1 MKAYLKILLLLFEI
15 FIGNCWAS
23 VQPLPMDTTI
33 HCGRL
38 PNGLQYY
45 IRHNSQTPGQAD
57 FYLANRV
64 GSILETPEQRGLAHF
79 LEHMAFD
86 GTEHFPGGNGSPNS
100 VRAWCEKKGVKFGAD
115 LNAYTSID
123 ETVYNIANAPVVNK
137 DVADTCLLILRDWA
151 GGMLIKP
158 EEVDAERG
166 VIKEEWRARRSRFAT
181 TRMMEQAMPV
191 IYAGSKYEDC
201 LPIGNMEVV
210 DTFKVETLR
219 QYYEDWYRPDLQ
231 AVIVVGD
238 LDIDSTEVRIKELF
252 GDLKIPE
259 NAKERIY
266 FPIVDNTEP
275 IVYIQADD
283 EQPTL
288 NFSLYMK
295 RDTETRDYRNLRER
309 YKDGY
314 LSTLA
319 MFILRQR
326 LAQLNHESE
335 PRVMSA
341 SVHDGAFYVTSEK
354 DAFCLNIGLIPSNP
368 KGSID
373 AAVEIVEKA
382 RRFGFTQ
389 SELDHAKIQNAV
401 RYEHKRDTK
410 YVTRNGEYVKHILD
424 HFLNGEPTMDIDTEA
439 DLIAALNDE
448 ITLDEVN
455 NAIKEIVT
463 DSNQVIILFGPTI
476 YDREEYVLPVRDEL
490 IAWVSEAQTKEYADD
505 VRNEDVDLTFIK
517 NKPKKGKILSKRQAS
532 NGYTEYL
539 LNNGITVSARP
550 SNLEPNRLTINMF
563 RLGGQSLYGDE
574 DAVNFRFLDKVIR
587 ESGASDF
594 DYLTLEKK
602 RRGKALRVIPYIDD
616 EEEGVKGVCAA
627 SDFKTWLEV
636 AYLYLTEPRK
646 DTDVF
651 NAIIGRQRSL
661 LQNRDANPNVAY
673 NDSLRIAL
681 YGDSKRISPVTLD
694 NLDEADLDRIYE
706 IYNERFHDL
715 SGMNLIVTGD
725 IREEEFEDLI
735 CTYIA
740 SLPRKRKNAQ
750 TPTVGLNTLSLRQ
763 GNYKNLF
770 KKDLKTPSSLTD
782 IIYSSDQPYTAI
794 NDLRLDVLCQIMRG
808 IFTEKIREEKGGT
821 YGVSVDGQFWKYPSD
836 GCSMTIN
843 FRCSP
848 DNYDELVD
856 TVDEE
861 LIKMTET
868 GPTNEQLD
876 RVKAYERK
884 NYERAILTNGWW
896 EYVRY
901 HELRDGIDFNKEYL
915 ENLDKLTPTDIRNFC
930 KELLDSECRIE
941 VTMQPI

>member
-1 MKAYLKILLLLFEI
+1 MKSYLNIFLLYVI
-15 FIGNCWAS
+15 FIGNSWAS
-23 VQPLPMDTTI
+23 AQPLPMDTTI
-33 HCGRL
+33 RCGQL

-45 IRHNSQTPGQAD
+45 IKHNSQTPGQAD

-64 GSILETPEQRGLAHF
+64 GSILETQEQRGLAHF
-79 LEHMAFD
+79 LEHMAFN

-100 VRAWCEKKGVKFGAD
+100 VRAWCEKNGIKFGAE

-123 ETVYNIANAPVVNK
+123 ETVYNVSNAPVDTVG
-137 DVADTCLLILRDWA
+137 VADTCLLILRDWA

-166 VIKEEWRARRSRFAT
+166 VIKEEWRSRRSRFAN
-181 TRMMEQAMPV
+181 TRMMEQAMSA

-210 DTFKVETLR
+210 DTFKVETLS

-238 LDIDSTEVRIKELF
+238 LDIDSTEARIKELF
-252 GDLKIPE
+252 GDLQIPE

-266 FPIVDNTEP
+266 FPIADNTEP

-295 RDTETRDYRNLRER
+295 RDAEARDNRNLRET

-314 LSTLA
+314 LSTIA

-326 LAQLNHESE
+326 LAQLNHEAE

-341 SVHDGAFYVTSEK
+341 SVRDGAFYVTPEK

-373 AAVEIVEKA
+373 AAVEIVEIG

-410 YVTRNGEYVKHILD
+410 DVTRNGEYVKHILD
-424 HFLNGEPTMDIDTEA
+424 HFLNGESAMHIDTEA
-439 DLIAALNDE
+439 DLIASLNDE

-463 DSNQVIILFGPTI
+463 DSNQVIILFGPTM
-476 YDREEYVLPVRDEL
+476 YDREEYVLPEREEL

-517 NKPKKGKILSKRQAS
+517 TKPKKGKILSKRQTS
-532 NGYTEYL
+532 NGYTEFHL
-539 LNNGITVSARP
+539 SNGITVSARP

-574 DAVNFRFLDKVIR
+574 DAVTFRFLDKVIR

-602 RRGKALRVIPYIDD
+602 RQGKALRVVPYIDD
-616 EEEGVKGVCAA
+616 EEEGIKGVCAA

-646 DTDVF
+646 NTDVF

-661 LQNRDANPNVAY
+661 LQNRDANPNVTY

-725 IREEEFEDLI
+725 IREDEFEELI

-740 SLPRKRKNAQ
+740 SLPGKRKNAQ
-750 TPTVGLNTLSLRQ
+750 TPTFGLNTLSLRQ

-770 KKDLKTPSSLTD
+770 KKDLKTPSSLTN
-782 IIYSSDQPYTAI
+782 IIYSSGQPYTAI
-794 NDLRLDVLCQIMRG
+794 NDLRLDVLCQKMRG

-836 GCSMTIN
+836 GCSMTIK

-848 DNYDELVD
+848 DNYDELVG

-861 LIKMTET
+861 LIKMDET
-868 GPTNEQLD
+868 GPTQEQLD

-884 NYERAILTNGWW
+884 NFERAILTNGWW

-901 HELRDGIDFNKEYL
+901 HELRDGVDFNKEYL
-915 ENLDKLTPTDIRNFC
+915 ENLDKLTPTDIRIFC
-930 KELLDSECRIE
+930 KELLDSECKIE